1 VIACSIPFL
10 EVSQEVSLIIYGV
23 VALLCIVVL
32 WRLAATHHPEEHV
45 ETPISARLPA
55 KTSRPARLVASAA
68 RRR

>member
-32 WRLAATHHPEEHV
+32 WRSAATALPGRARRDPNLGEPPREHV
-45 ETPISARLPA
+45 A
-55 KTSRPARLVASAA
+55 ASAISGLH
-68 RRR
+68 